1 MNNKIYILLIL
12 LIISFKSFS
21 QITEPCVIYLK
32 SGEVIND
39 MRGTFNKKYFKYY
52 KKVGNR
58 FNKVKLELIDSVD
71 IIEKSGYTRKMR
83 FMSVKNE
90 KKKYILE
97 KILTGNLDLYRQSFA
112 VYNTSITNYN
122 YFIRRKGEHELTFVG
137 HSSSFGDSK
146 KKEIVYPFLKNCPEL
161 IKRIEN
167 DEFHIIRDLS
177 LIVGTYNLTCGLK
190 SD

>member
-1 MNNKIYILLIL
+1 MNNKIYILIVL

-21 QITEPCVIYLK
+21 QITEPCIIYLK
-32 SGEVIND
+32 SGEVITD
-39 MRGTFNKKYFKYY
+39 MRGTFTKKHFKYY

-58 FNKVKLELIDSVD
+58 FNKIKLELIDSVD

-83 FMSVKNE
+83 FLPVKDE
-90 KKKYILE
+90 KKMYALE
-97 KILTGNLDLYRQSFA
+97 QILTGNLELYRQTF
-112 VYNTSITNYN
+112 YNGSVSDYD
-122 YFIRRKGEHELTFVG
+122 YFIRRKGDDKLTSIG
-137 HSSSFGDSK
+137 HQPTFGDKK
-146 KKEIVYPFLKNCPEL
+146 KKEILYPFLEKCPEL

-177 LIVGTYNLTCGLK
+177 LIIGTYNLTCGLK